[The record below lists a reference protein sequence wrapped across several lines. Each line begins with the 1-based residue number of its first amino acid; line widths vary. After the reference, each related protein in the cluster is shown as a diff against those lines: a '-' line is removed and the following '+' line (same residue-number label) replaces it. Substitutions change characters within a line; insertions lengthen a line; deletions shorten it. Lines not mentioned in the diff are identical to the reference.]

1 MDQDGK
7 RNKGAPV
14 TRPINLKPRNVA
26 LSSRRSDPPKSDETQ
41 RSDSPVQSSHQE
53 AKGLAGV
60 SMLPVSR
67 RKPAPGPE
75 IVEQIGH
82 RLASVYNSV
91 LAQPIPDRFL
101 DLLAQLEAGESEN
114 ESGGTSAVAAK
125 SIKEEQP

>member
-1 MDQDGK
+1 MSQDGK
-7 RNKGAPV
+7 RSKGMPV
-14 TRPINLKPRNVA
+14 TKPINLKPRNA
-26 LSSRRSDPPKSDETQ
+26 PLPSHRSDHPQPDETKRAEAPAAEQ
-41 RSDSPVQSSHQE
+41 PE

-67 RKPAPGPE
+67 RKQAPGPE

-101 DLLAQLEAGESEN
+101 DLLAQLDAGE
-114 ESGGTSAVAAK
+114 GDAQADKTSATTAK
-125 SIKEEQP
+125 SVNEETR